1 MVLGKH
7 QQKETINLTIN
18 GAEIKGQNSVTLL
31 RFEIDNEL
39 NFNNHISNIC
49 KMAWN
54 KMNYISGIHSFLGQ
68 NECKALV
75 NTFVYSNFNYWSFVW
90 YFSIKKSTNEI
101 EKMQERSLKLF
112 YYNAT
117 DTYVGLFKFL
127 AAFYRN

>member
-68 NECKALV
+68 NEYKALV

-90 YFSIKKSTNEI
+90 YFSTKKSTNEI

-112 YYNAT
+112 YNNAT
-117 DTYVGLFKFL
+117 DIYVGLFKFL

>member
-68 NECKALV
+68 NEYKALV

-90 YFSIKKSTNEI
+90 YFSTKKSTNEI

-112 YYNAT
+112 YNNAT

>member
-54 KMNYISGIHSFLGQ
+54 KKNYISGIHSFLGQ
-68 NECKALV
+68 NEYKALV

>member
-68 NECKALV
+68 NEYKALV

-117 DTYVGLFKFL
+117 DTYVGLFKFI

>member
-54 KMNYISGIHSFLGQ
+54 KMNYVSGIHSFLGQ
-68 NECKALV
+68 NEYKALV

>member
-68 NECKALV
+68 NEYKALV